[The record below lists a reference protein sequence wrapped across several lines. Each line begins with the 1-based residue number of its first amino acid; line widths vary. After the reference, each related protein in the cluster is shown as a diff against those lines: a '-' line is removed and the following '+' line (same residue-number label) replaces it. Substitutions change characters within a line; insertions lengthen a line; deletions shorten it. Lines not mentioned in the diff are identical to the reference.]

1 MKIIGLTG
9 GIACGKSSVSA
20 ILKQKGAAVID
31 ADKISHSLAEP
42 GGMLYE
48 MYVQHFGKDVL
59 QDGVLD
65 RGKIADI
72 IYTDP
77 KEKEWI
83 DSKSHPVIACE
94 MAKQLNAAMAES
106 FAPAVI
112 LDVPL
117 LFESGWQKYSD
128 VVWTV
133 AAKRDVQIER
143 IIKRDGLS
151 REEAEK
157 RIDAQMPL
165 DEKCRLADIVIN
177 NDGTEA
183 ELRQEVDSLWDSI
196 LGVRA

>member
-106 FAPAVI
+106 SAPAVI

-117 LFESGWQKYSD
+117 LFESGWQKYAD

-133 AAKRDVQIER
+133 AAKRDGQIER

>member
-9 GIACGKSSVSA
+9 GFACGKSSVSA

-106 FAPAVI
+106 SAPAVI

>member
-106 FAPAVI
+106 SAPAVI

-133 AAKRDVQIER
+133 ATKRDVQIER

>member
-72 IYTDP
+72 IYTYP

-106 FAPAVI
+106 SAPAVI

>member
-65 RGKIADI
+65 RRKIADI

-106 FAPAVI
+106 SAPAVI

>member
-106 FAPAVI
+106 SAPAVI

-128 VVWTV
+128 VVRTV
-133 AAKRDVQIER
+133 SAKMDVQIER
-143 IIKRDGLS
+143 IINRDGIS
-151 REEAEK
+151 RE
-157 RIDAQMPL
+157 
-165 DEKCRLADIVIN
+165 
-177 NDGTEA
+177 
-183 ELRQEVDSLWDSI
+183 
-196 LGVRA
+196 